1 MRSFACVAIVLE
13 LSGLAVGCDSNHT
26 ETGYT
31 PRKLG
36 MTGTQLR
43 ALYAPAFTP
52 EAHAAELDRTPDIA
66 NRRY

>member
-1 MRSFACVAIVLE
+1 MRAKMSVAVVLGV
-13 LSGLAVGCDSNHT
+13 LGWVAGCNTNHT

-31 PRKLG
+31 PRRLG

-52 EAHAAELDRTPDIA
+52 EAHAAELDRTPDA
-66 NRRY
+66 AKRRY